1 MRLMKHEYEEDLE
14 QWRKEAFRRMLLSLD
29 SKLYTLLLILL
40 QSRRH
45 SMSTARWMKVLMGTP
60 AKKGA
65 IEIDLI
71 LRANSSRR
79 RVIGQPR
86 RTLFY
91 RMQFK
96 NTKLKIGRK
105 LLKIWMEG
113 LMCSAFIDGKRSL
126 TPVWLKVPG
135 HQKRTSWSYSL

>member
-1 MRLMKHEYEEDLE
+1 MKHEYEEDLE

-105 LLKIWMEG
+105 LLKI
-113 LMCSAFIDGKRSL
+113 
-126 TPVWLKVPG
+126 
-135 HQKRTSWSYSL
+135 